1 MELLLITGVLLFVII
16 AAADV
21 LGPRLG
27 LAAPLLLVL
36 VGVGV
41 GLSLIPATHGVE
53 VDPEIILQ
61 GILPLLLY
69 AAAVSMP
76 TMSFRRD
83 FGAISGL
90 SVVLVIITS
99 LLLGLL
105 FQWLI
110 PDLGFAWG
118 VALGAIVSPTDAVAT
133 SIIKG
138 GPVPP
143 AASSCGW
150 RARVCSTTPRPW

>member
-16 AAADV
+16 AAADG

-36 VGVGV
+36 VGV